1 MSVNTQSNFQLVNF
15 FIADYPPIGVNQV
28 LYVKYT
34 EDIRQATMTMEVQ
47 VTDSETGFLSELQGM
62 EPVFIRIADSKNETE
77 LGGQF
82 VVYDIQ
88 DRRNVG
94 GKSSAVL
101 MLCTPDFLNNAA
113 NKVSK
118 RFGKGMGIKIHDIV
132 KEEILG
138 NLMGVEPERLLNF
151 EPCVNS
157 FSFVS
162 PYWNPFT
169 AIRWLASK
177 AIPASKGSG
186 PAATAGYAF
195 YQTRGGYNFESYDS
209 FASKEPVVRMVVG
222 HDPDEMEDEED
233 TGILPLDSLTVE
245 SSVDLLQGLNL
256 GSYSSNVMTLD
267 LKNMEF
273 KQHPFN
279 INKYYR
285 DVSVMNSRT
294 TPEFYKGFDTNA
306 TYTRIM
312 SKISDSALFTEGT
325 YTKGFTK
332 QLSQSSLR
340 EKLFYAKKVVV
351 DFVADYSLE
360 IGEVVQL
367 DVYKGTSDREQD
379 YSVSGRYVIGRV
391 ERTFKSSE
399 DKMTS
404 RLTLYTDSDG
414 EEIES

>member
-88 DRRNVG
+88 DRRNIG

-113 NKVSK
+113 NKVSR

>member
-1 MSVNTQSNFQLVNF
+1 MSVNTQSNFQLVDF

-28 LYVKYT
+28 LYVRYT
-34 EDIRQATMTMEVQ
+34 EDIMSATTLMEIQ

-62 EPVFIRIADSKNETE
+62 ENVFIRISDADNATE
-77 LGGQF
+77 IGGDF
-82 VVYDIQ
+82 VIYDIQ

-101 MLCTPDFLNNAA
+101 MLCRTDFLNNAG
-113 NKVSK
+113 NKISR
-118 RFGKGMGIKIHDIV
+118 RFGKGAGKKIHDIV
-132 KEEILG
+132 RKEILED
-138 NLMGVEPERLLNF
+138 LLGVTKERCVNF
-151 EPCVNS
+151 EPCVNN

-209 FASKEPVVRMVVG
+209 FASKEPVIRMVVG

-414 EEIES
+414 EEVES

>member
-88 DRRNVG
+88 DRRNIG

-113 NKVSK
+113 NKVS
-118 RFGKGMGIKIHDIV
+118 RSFGKCMGIKIHDIV

>member
-47 VTDSETGFLSELQGM
+47 ITDSETGFLSELQGM

-113 NKVSK
+113 NKVSR

-414 EEIES
+414 EEVES